1 MKNFYFLIP
10 LLAACMQNFTG
21 EDVRLV
27 FPEVP
32 AQVREVFGEPAW
44 ELRSSGDS
52 GMPRHIYAAAG
63 ADSIVVHIEAG
74 PPAPI
79 TCYMVFAG
87 RADYFLPAGGLFPH
101 DEAGG
106 RLALSWEKG
115 FAAALLIRLEE
126 QGYPVERFNS
136 GRFFRETILRG
147 KGNPWALNGELII
160 TTLAG
165 LSFRADRIKSL
176 PVHPVSLGLPGGS
189 WLPENPLLSLL
200 QTDEEGLCDFGY
212 LPEGYHRYYRLE
224 GGQVDIQLKSAK
236 EILYTV
242 TDAD

>member
-27 FPEVP
+27 FPQAP
-32 AQVREVFGEPAW
+32 AQVRELFGEPAW
-44 ELRSSGDS
+44 EIRSSGGG
-52 GMPRHIYAAAG
+52 GMPRRIYAAAG
-63 ADSIVVHIEAG
+63 ADSVMVHIEAG

-87 RADYFLPAGGLFPH
+87 RADHFFPAGGLFPH
-101 DEAGG
+101 DEDEG
-106 RLALSWEKG
+106 RLELTWEKG
-115 FAAALLIRLEE
+115 FAAAFLIRLEE
-126 QGYPVERFNS
+126 QGYPVERFNC

-147 KGNPWALNGELII
+147 KGNPWALNGDLIL
-160 TTLAG
+160 TSLAG
-165 LSFRADRIKSL
+165 FSFRADRIKPL
-176 PVHPVSLGLPGGS
+176 PAHPVTLGLPGGT
-189 WLPENPLLSLL
+189 WLPENPLLSPL

-212 LPEGYHRYYRLE
+212 LPEGYHRYYRH
-224 GGQVDIQLKSAK
+224 GGARVDIQLKSAK

-242 TDAD
+242 TEGD